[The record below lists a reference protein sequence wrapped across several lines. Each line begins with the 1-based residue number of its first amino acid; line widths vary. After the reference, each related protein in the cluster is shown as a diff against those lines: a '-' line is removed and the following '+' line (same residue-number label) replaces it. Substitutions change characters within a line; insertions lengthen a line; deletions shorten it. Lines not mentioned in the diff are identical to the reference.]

1 MATRALIRTTRLTTH
16 SSGAGDVLRPGRE
29 HPLSRAGGT
38 GGEEGRQ
45 MLLVPKQLQRH
56 GMTGAVPYYGGR
68 LTPWHINAI
77 KDQERAQASARPPV
91 RTQQG
96 VLDALTHLWNSG
108 ILTPAEFNELRARA
122 GV

>member
-1 MATRALIRTTRLTTH
+1 
-16 SSGAGDVLRPGRE
+16 
-29 HPLSRAGGT
+29 
-38 GGEEGRQ
+38 
-45 MLLVPKQLQRH
+45 MLLVPRQLQRH

-77 KDQERAQASARPPV
+77 KEEAQGKAQASARPPV

-96 VLDALTHLWNSG
+96 VLEALTHLWNCG
-108 ILTPAEFNELRARA
+108 LLAPDEFNELRARA

>member
-1 MATRALIRTTRLTTH
+1 MCVVPGTPTLTTTAR
-16 SSGAGDVLRPGRE
+16 GPARRT
-29 HPLSRAGGT
+29 A
-38 GGEEGRQ
+38 
-45 MLLVPKQLQRH
+45 MLLVPRQLQRH

-77 KDQERAQASARPPV
+77 KDQAQERAQASARQPV

-96 VLDALTHLWNSG
+96 VLEALTHLWNSG
-108 ILTPAEFNELRARA
+108 ILTPEEFNELRARA

>member
-1 MATRALIRTTRLTTH
+1 
-16 SSGAGDVLRPGRE
+16 
-29 HPLSRAGGT
+29 
-38 GGEEGRQ
+38 
-45 MLLVPKQLQRH
+45 MLLVPRQLERH

-77 KDQERAQASARPPV
+77 KDQARTSARPPV

-96 VLDALTHLWNSG
+96 VLEALTHLWNSG
-108 ILTPAEFNELRARA
+108 VLTPDEFNELRARA

>member
-1 MATRALIRTTRLTTH
+1 
-16 SSGAGDVLRPGRE
+16 
-29 HPLSRAGGT
+29 
-38 GGEEGRQ
+38 
-45 MLLVPKQLQRH
+45 MLLVPRQLQRH

-77 KDQERAQASARPPV
+77 KDQAQERAQASARPPV

-96 VLDALTHLWNSG
+96 VLEALTHLWNSG
-108 ILTPAEFNELRARA
+108 ILTPEEFNELRARA

>member
-1 MATRALIRTTRLTTH
+1 
-16 SSGAGDVLRPGRE
+16 
-29 HPLSRAGGT
+29 
-38 GGEEGRQ
+38 
-45 MLLVPKQLQRH
+45 MLLVPRQLERS

-77 KDQERAQASARPPV
+77 KEQAQASARPPV

-96 VLDALTHLWNSG
+96 VLEALTLLWNSG
-108 ILTPAEFNELRARA
+108 VLTPEEFNELRSRA

>member
-1 MATRALIRTTRLTTH
+1 
-16 SSGAGDVLRPGRE
+16 
-29 HPLSRAGGT
+29 
-38 GGEEGRQ
+38 

-77 KDQERAQASARPPV
+77 KEQARTPSARPPV
-91 RTQQG
+91 RTQQA
-96 VLDALTHLWNSG
+96 VLEALTHLRNSG
-108 ILTPAEFNELRARA
+108 VITPAEFDVFRARA